1 MAKGI
6 IVVDV
11 PERCRDCKFCH
22 LFRDMVTGEIMRE
35 CEIIGRLAIKNENE
49 KPDWCPIRPLPERKD
64 YKGPDA
70 VNGTLMSTR
79 AKQAIDEAGK
89 MGWNNCI
96 DEILK
101 EEKKWEIFIFQNLF

>member
-11 PERCRDCKFCH
+11 PEKCSDCVFSNPDGDYCP
-22 LFRDMVTGEIMRE
+22 FRG
-35 CEIIGRLAIKNENE
+35 AISYVEYDSR

-89 MGWNNCI
+89 MGWNACI

-101 EEKKWEIFIFQNLF
+101 EV